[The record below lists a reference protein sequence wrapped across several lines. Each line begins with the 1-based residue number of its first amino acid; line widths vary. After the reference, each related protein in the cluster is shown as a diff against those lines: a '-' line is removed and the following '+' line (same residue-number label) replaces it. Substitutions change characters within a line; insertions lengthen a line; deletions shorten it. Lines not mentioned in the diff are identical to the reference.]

1 MLAARCFAELRGP
14 QGDEAFGFGVDVG
27 DFEVDVHANKVQI
40 KQAVEAI
47 WPVKV
52 AAVNTMIMPGKQR
65 SRGNSRG
72 YRPDWKKA
80 LVSLR
85 AGDRIEFF
93 DGLL

>member
-1 MLAARCFAELRGP
+1 MNVR
-14 QGDEAFGFGVDVG
+14 DVIRRPLITEKTMAG
-27 DFEVDVHANKVQI
+27 TQAGRYAFEVDLHANKVQI

-47 WPVKV
+47 WSVKV